1 MMNNI
6 LTVNNI
12 WLAPPMQKK
21 GEEDLYILDDIA
33 LTVERGVILGISG
46 ESGSGKTSLAKILA
60 GIIKPTVGSVTC
72 NFTSSAARK
81 SYPVQ
86 LLFQN
91 NEEIINPYRTVK
103 SILTEALNI
112 ESENKTGTEKR
123 LNELMTRLQI
133 DPELLTRRCRQLS
146 GGERQRVALAR
157 LLAVEPEVLILDE
170 PFSAQDVE
178 SQMNLLSILRN
189 LKEKDG
195 ITIICISHL
204 LSLLKHISD
213 EIIII
218 NNGRIVET

>member
-1 MMNNI
+1 MDSI
-6 LTVNNI
+6 LTLNNV
-12 WLAPPMQKK
+12 WLAPPLQVK
-21 GEEDLYILDDIA
+21 GEEDLYILDNIA
-33 LTVERGVILGISG
+33 LTVSRGKILGISG

-72 NFTSSAARK
+72 NFNSSAARK

-103 SILTEALNI
+103 SILAEALNV

>member
-33 LTVERGVILGISG
+33 LTVARGVILGISG

>member
-1 MMNNI
+1 MNNI

-33 LTVERGVILGISG
+33 LTVERGIILGISG

-72 NFTSSAARK
+72 NFTSTAERK
-81 SYPVQ
+81 SYPAQ

-112 ESENKTGTEKR
+112 ESKNKTGTEKR
-123 LNELMTRLQI
+123 LNELMTTLQI

-157 LLAVEPEVLILDE
+157 LLAVRPEVLILDE

-178 SQMNLLSILRN
+178 SQMNLLNILRN

-213 EIIII
+213 EIIVIS
-218 NNGRIVET
+218 NGRIVEA